1 MYIDNYVKFYV
12 VELVI
17 INIIIIANNN
27 NNKTPGVFLTVLNN
41 KLIKY
46 NVRTT
51 E

>member
-17 INIIIIANNN
+17 IIIIIANN
-27 NNKTPGVFLTVLNN
+27 NNKTPGVFLTVLSN

-46 NVRTT
+46 NGRTT